1 MCKSVSPYKLN
12 FHNVLS
18 LVYFFA
24 KIAILTLTVSAHNSQ
39 SKFDFIVHSG
49 STVCRNPLSLDRRQ
63 CDKIWRSFA
72 T

>member
-18 LVYFFA
+18 RVYFLA
-24 KIAILTLTVSAHNSQ
+24 KIAILTVSARNSQ

-63 CDKIWRSFA
+63 CDKIWQSFA

>member
-18 LVYFFA
+18 RVYFLA
-24 KIAILTLTVSAHNSQ
+24 KIAILTVSARNSQ